1 MRRFLVLLGLLLA
14 AVWLVKHP
22 VLPTLGQGLS
32 GENKLIL
39 AFRESKARFE
49 DYTINGWAR
58 VNRKFMT
65 FAEMEELAWQAA
77 RVFPYREGNLR
88 LDKQEDTGFRSLR
101 LAGKLGEKTE
111 LEIWI
116 QSMAGVKTR
125 IGQEETGQ
133 EAETY
138 AVITIKELGDLDK
151 LSQDRL
157 TVDAAFKRI
166 ASSAKVSE
174 VVAGWLPQLVDQ
186 QQGREIVASIF
197 KELDGKKIEGYE
209 EGAVVSWTGYSDEL
223 KDNLRL
229 GNRVVNL
236 NVAVRTVPGEQR
248 SYLVIGTPL
257 ITTEY

>member
-1 MRRFLVLLGLLLA
+1 MRRFLIVLSLLLA

-32 GENKLIL
+32 GENKLIQV
-39 AFRESKARFE
+39 FQESNARFE
-49 DYTINGWAR
+49 SYTINGWAR

-65 FAEMEELAWQAA
+65 FADMEDLAWQAA
-77 RVFPYREGNLR
+77 GVFPYREGSLR
-88 LDKQEDTGFRSLR
+88 LDKQEDSGFRSLR

-125 IGQEETGQ
+125 VGQEEGQ

-138 AVITIKELGDLDK
+138 AVITIKELGDLER
-151 LSQDRL
+151 LGQDRNR
-157 TVDAAFKRI
+157 VNAAFERI
-166 ASSAKVSE
+166 SSEARISE
-174 VVAGWLPQLVDQ
+174 VLAGWLPQLVDQ
-186 QQGREIVASIF
+186 NQGRAIVSGIF
-197 KELDGKKIEGYE
+197 KELSGKKIEGYE
-209 EGAVVSWTGYSDEL
+209 EGSVVSWTGYTEEL

-236 NVAVRTVPGEQR
+236 NVAIRTVPGEQR